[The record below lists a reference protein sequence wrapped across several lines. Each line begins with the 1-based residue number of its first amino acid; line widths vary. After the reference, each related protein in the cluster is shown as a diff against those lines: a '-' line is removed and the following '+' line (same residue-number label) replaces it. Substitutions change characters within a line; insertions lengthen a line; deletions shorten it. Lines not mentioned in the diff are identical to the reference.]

1 MQDRQP
7 TYPGRVKLTPV
18 SGQANVYDME
28 RADQP
33 IVEGTAL
40 NKANLLPDDV
50 CAALG
55 IPNTSTPADAFQ
67 ELSALIIPVEERVV
81 GETLLETTISQ
92 SGTQLNINVDT
103 TNWGNY
109 QYVFVIIDAALSR
122 ADAYMRVRLNNNST
136 EDLSYCYFNNDFYE
150 MTGDR
155 KYISA
160 TRATS
165 ANSERTVLCF
175 NVFGSRSNSIV
186 CHTKSTTT
194 YSWGRSESIRY
205 SRLTQINLI
214 CTSSKSSIQSGAH
227 IKIVG
232 VK

>member
-55 IPNTSTPADAFQ
+55 IPNTSTPANAFQ
-67 ELSALIIPVEERVV
+67 ELSALITPVEERVV

-122 ADAYMRVRLNNNST
+122 ANVYIRVRLNNST
-136 EDLSYCYFNNDFYE
+136 SEDQSYCYFQTDFYE
-150 MTGDR
+150 PYGDR
-155 KYISA
+155 KYVA
-160 TRATS
+160 VTRAAS
-165 ANSERTVLCF
+165 ANSERAVLCF
-175 NVFGSRSNSIV
+175 NVFGNRANNIV
-186 CHTKSTTT
+186 CHMKSTTA
-194 YSWGRSESIRY
+194 YSWGTFDGIRY
-205 SRLTQINLI
+205 SQLTQINLI
-214 CTSSKSSIQSGAH
+214 CTSSGGSIQSGAH